1 MTNRQT
7 ITFEEW
13 AAKLLPELNSAQLRH
28 LWDSKTAPGVVFEGE
43 FVTPKGEKETE

>member
-13 AAKLLPELNSAQLRH
+13 AKLFPDLDPAQLRY

-43 FVTPKGEKETE
+43 FVIPKGKKDTE